1 MDEMVI
7 WGLTLES
14 LIAGLLSDFSHWI
27 MGQYLLSQTIILLP
41 VEALGKEQFSCK
53 KLCSNYCARVTII
66 IYNFRNNYTVKLLLR
81 NYWMLLHPSLLL
93 KSLTCL
99 FETSNS
105 VWTRMPEN
113 TKSSNELS
121 VQFLA
126 QRETAK
132 LLSCPK
138 FESTKPFLLSIFQL
152 PVK

>member
-27 MGQYLLSQTIILLP
+27 MGQYLLSQTIILLS

-99 FETSNS
+99 RLAILFGQECQKTLRVAMSLAYSFLHRGKQQSCSAALNSNRQS
-105 VWTRMPEN
+105 LF
-113 TKSSNELS
+113 S
-121 VQFLA
+121 
-126 QRETAK
+126 
-132 LLSCPK
+132 
-138 FESTKPFLLSIFQL
+138 
-152 PVK
+152 